1 MGNFNI
7 KQIWQV
13 SEFMEKYSFEKDN
26 CQIGGGAYGNIFK
39 ATRKTDN
46 QEVAIK
52 HIAKDKLVDED
63 SLNDLYNEVSI
74 LLDVDHVNIVKYF
87 ETY

>member
-1 MGNFNI
+1 MGNKINS

-13 SEFMEKYSFEKDN
+13 SEFMEKYSFEVDN
-26 CQIGGGAYGNIFK
+26 CQIGGGAYGNVYK
-39 ATRKTDN
+39 ATRKADS

-52 HIAKDKLVDED
+52 HIAKDKLDGD